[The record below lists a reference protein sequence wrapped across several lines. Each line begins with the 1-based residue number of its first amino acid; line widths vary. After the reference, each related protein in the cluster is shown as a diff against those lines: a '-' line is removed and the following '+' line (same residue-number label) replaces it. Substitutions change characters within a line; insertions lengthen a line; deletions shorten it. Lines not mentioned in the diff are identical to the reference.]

1 MGVRII
7 LGRVLAGP
15 SLEQNRKSS
24 AKELPMKRQNSMRI
38 NSSIKFVAVP
48 LMSAGMFLSSL
59 SAVAENPIPF
69 KAMMQSAGAQ
79 APVPPKPTGQQVNQG
94 PITSTGKA
102 EIGAGFLLVGAGIVT
117 ITATALLN
125 SSNFNPAGPK
135 TPLLYGVGA
144 GATAA
149 GVTLVALGFHKHKAR

>member
-1 MGVRII
+1 M
-7 LGRVLAGP
+7 
-15 SLEQNRKSS
+15 N
-24 AKELPMKRQNSMRI
+24 RQNSMRI

-48 LMSAGMFLSSL
+48 LMSAGIFLSSL

-69 KAMMQSAGAQ
+69 KAMMQTAGAQ
-79 APVPPKPTGQQVNQG
+79 AAVPPKPQSGQQVQPGSISNA
-94 PITSTGKA
+94 GKA